1 MSLAPSHASAV
12 AASHYTTVEAV
23 QIKLPNKTLNLLS
36 GAGVASFI
44 VGTAMTTFVGS
55 DPEFGKLGSIGQ
67 VSLSMDAASPA
78 WKFSLMPN
86 SPAALAVLGSGSQ
99 GSVVQYWTLVINP
112 ANGAVINAHQLW
124 FGLIDTATIT
134 LSVSGLRADFDVLTA
149 TELLMAANEGERL
162 TPAWQQLHF
171 PGQTGLRFNV
181 DAKDQ
186 PFWGQDALT
195 SNPTSSNTFK
205 FTGGIGGIIQQVAS
219 QQR

>member
-12 AASHYTTVEAV
+12 AGSHYTTVEAV
-23 QIKLPNKTLNLLS
+23 QIKLPGKTLNLLS
-36 GAGVASFI
+36 GAGVARFI
-44 VGTAMTTFVGS
+44 VGTSMTTFVGS
-55 DPEFGKLGSIGQ
+55 DAEFGKLGSIGQ
-67 VSLSMDAASPA
+67 VSLSMDAASPV

-86 SPAALAVLGSGSQ
+86 SPAAMAVLGSGSQ

-124 FGLIDTATIT
+124 VGQIDTSTIT

-181 DAKDQ
+181 DAQEQ
-186 PFWGQDALT
+186 PFWGQDAQA
-195 SNPTSSNTFK
+195 SNPTSSNTIR
-205 FTGGIGGIIQQVAS
+205 FTAGVGGILQQLSS